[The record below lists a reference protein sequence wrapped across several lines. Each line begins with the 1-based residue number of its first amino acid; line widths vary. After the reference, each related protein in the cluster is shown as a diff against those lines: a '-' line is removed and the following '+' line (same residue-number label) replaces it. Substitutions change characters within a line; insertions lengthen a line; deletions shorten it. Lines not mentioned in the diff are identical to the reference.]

1 MKRKK
6 TSSFLSLSLLC
17 IGVIKIWETGG
28 GLLYL
33 LDGSRKTRT
42 LARLVFFGSTKKL
55 VVVGG
60 EDIYIFLQLGK
71 MRNEARSDADGQQ
84 MKSELILES
93 WERWKKKKLTKK
105 KKNKKILL

>member
-93 WERWKKKKLTKK
+93 WERWKKKKKADEK
-105 KKNKKILL
+105 EEE